1 MPPRAVCPRTAGIQ
15 CANFGQI
22 AENSPA
28 GTPVD
33 GVVLPLGCPGADL
46 NGSLRGDYASDFKL
60 VHYRGHR
67 EHRGHLGLVS
77 AKALDRE
84 FIAMYELTVELP
96 PRCLRRPAAVQVD
109 ELTPLGTELVR
120 FDAKDGDAERNGR
133 VTFYASP
140 ESDLLHV
147 VPQTG
152 QVRLVGSLLGVSQVT
167 LRLHSSARSP
177 RSVRGADLHRDRAG
191 PKQSRGPGVHGA
203 GPEVRAAVVRSD
215 VRDGPAGSDRAGLGA
230 SVLAR
235 SLREPA
241 EVAVKIQNLRAR
253 LKHLEPS
260 HLEESPRHL
269 EESPRHL
276 EESSRHLVESP
287 RHLEESPRHLEET
300 PRHLEES
307 PRHLVESP
315 RHLKGVAPSP
325 GGDAPSPGG
334 VAPSPGGVAPSPGGV
349 SPSPGGDASSPGGV
363 TPSTGGVSPSPG
375 GDALSP
381 ERSHPVTWRS
391 RPVTWR
397 SRPVTNKRS

>member
-1 MPPRAVCPRTAGIQ
+1 MSKAASGAVLLLHSLLSHLLLLLLHASPGCLSAHSGHPVRY
-15 CANFGQI
+15 FGQI

-96 PRCLRRPAAVQVD
+96 PRCLRRPAAVQVEVSDRNDNTPRFTSGNRTVEVD

-167 LRLHSSARSP
+167 LRLH
-177 RSVRGADLHRDRAG
+177 
-191 PKQSRGPGVHGA
+191 
-203 GPEVRAAVVRSD
+203 
-215 VRDGPAGSDRAGLGA
+215 VRDGGDVALIGDPVFLRVNVRRSRRARRGPRALSEELTYTVTVPDQSRVGDLVFTVPDQRFEQRWFEVM
-230 SVLAR
+230 SETDPPVQIERDSGRLYLAR

-241 EVAVKIQNLRAR
+241 EVSVKIQNLRGKSAC
-253 LKHLEPS
+253 LFDVCGS
-260 HLEESPRHL
+260 GSGCCGC
-269 EESPRHL
+269 SAA
-276 EESSRHLVESP
+276 V
-287 RHLEESPRHLEET
+287 
-300 PRHLEES
+300 
-307 PRHLVESP
+307 
-315 RHLKGVAPSP
+315 
-325 GGDAPSPGG
+325 
-334 VAPSPGGVAPSPGGV
+334 
-349 SPSPGGDASSPGGV
+349 
-363 TPSTGGVSPSPG
+363 
-375 GDALSP
+375 
-381 ERSHPVTWRS
+381 
-391 RPVTWR
+391 
-397 SRPVTNKRS
+397 